1 MELRKLIKMRWD
13 SSAIGYSESVR
24 TEIEREGE
32 KWKEYIKK
40 NINPKPG
47 EKILETCCGP
57 GFLSILLSGEDRK
70 ITAVDE
76 CEAMLDEA
84 RKNAK
89 IFNADIDFMN
99 MDCHKM
105 DFEDKSFDMVISRN
119 SLWTMYNPGEAY
131 KEWVRVLKPGGRLIV
146 FESSWCLEYRRKD
159 VLEKKVA
166 FRMKNNLPAT
176 ESHYVGN
183 MGLAQE
189 LDARCMLGNEFRP
202 DWDVA
207 VLDKMKMEIEVD
219 EDAWEKL
226 WDDETKKLFGYAP
239 MFMIHAVKT

>member
-13 SSAIGYSESVR
+13 SSAIGYSEGVR

-57 GFLSILLSGEDRK
+57 GFLSILLSGDDRK

-105 DFEDKSFDMVISRN
+105 NFEDKSFDMVISRN

-131 KEWVRVLKPGGRLIV
+131 KEWVRKADRI
-146 FESSWCLEYRRKD
+146 
-159 VLEKKVA
+159 
-166 FRMKNNLPAT
+166 
-176 ESHYVGN
+176 
-183 MGLAQE
+183 
-189 LDARCMLGNEFRP
+189 
-202 DWDVA
+202 
-207 VLDKMKMEIEVD
+207 
-219 EDAWEKL
+219 
-226 WDDETKKLFGYAP
+226 
-239 MFMIHAVKT
+239 